1 MLVVLLVVL
10 LLAGVGFWLSRKN
23 KREAKRLGAK
33 FYAPAKHLIG
43 IQSLKPKDVV
53 YLFFADEQLV
63 MKAGKNT
70 FNLNYE
76 KLTAVEAVHK
86 TDLVT
91 KKKSVIG
98 RGVVGGLAFGGVGA
112 VVGALSAVGG
122 EKAVK
127 GDLLVLYYTPNDKN
141 ETKAIVFDM
150 IGKKQARK
158 CAQYITE
165 QRPELAEPQITDL

>member
-1 MLVVLLVVL
+1 MFVVLLVLL

-43 IQSLKPKDVV
+43 IQGLKPKDVV
-53 YLFFADEQLV
+53 YLFFADEQLI

-76 KLTAVEAVHK
+76 KLMAVEAVHK

-127 GDLLVLYYTPNDKN
+127 GDLLVLRYTSNDKN
-141 ETKAIVFDM
+141 ETKTIVFDM
-150 IGKKQARK
+150 IGKKQAKK

-165 QRPELAEPQITDL
+165 RRPELAEPQVTDL